1 MTTTTDRPT
10 LHVRVGAA
18 DETKAQFRDRL
29 AAMERGDDVDE
40 MHVLNLDSM
49 EDVERLFRATNIE
62 LLEAIVQEEPS
73 SIREAASLVGRG
85 HKEVLQ
91 NMEELELLGLI
102 EFEQDGRAKRPRA
115 KYSELEIEVS
125 LTGAGHG
132 NEPAT
137 A

>member
-1 MTTTTDRPT
+1 MTTDLPT
-10 LHVRVGAA
+10 LTIRVGAA
-18 DETKAQFRDRL
+18 ADTKAQFRDRL

-40 MHVLNLDSM
+40 MHVLNLESM
-49 EDVERLFRATNIE
+49 EDVERLFRATNLE
-62 LLEAIVQEEPS
+62 LLEAITQEEPS
-73 SIREAASLVGRG
+73 SIREAASIVDRG

-91 NMEELELLGLI
+91 NMEELEQLGLI

-125 LTGAGHG
+125 LTGSS
-132 NEPAT
+132 NPDKPAT